1 MDFRQLAENFDL
13 DEGTVRDVAD
23 HRELARAEW
32 RNNAEYVFVRL
43 PIETAE
49 RPTAPLLAIIT
60 PQHFLTLTTGVDFR
74 PPQTAP
80 WLPADRPV
88 DHPSCLLPAVL
99 ARGVLVYEQRI
110 HALAEKI
117 SDARQ
122 RMAQQEVRNQ
132 DFVEFVAIEDGLNDY
147 RSSLEGMLSV
157 LEQLQLNRR
166 QLFTTD
172 DLDALSDIAWHVKQL
187 LVAINASTHTI
198 NSIQNAYSTI
208 ANNVLN
214 QRMKVLTVLTILLAI
229 PNVFYGMYGMNI
241 ALPMQQ
247 HPWAFPVVVGVTL
260 LLVGLAYLVVRRVRL
275 V

>member
-1 MDFRQLAENFDL
+1 
-13 DEGTVRDVAD
+13 
-23 HRELARAEW
+23 
-32 RNNAEYVFVRL
+32 
-43 PIETAE
+43 
-49 RPTAPLLAIIT
+49 
-60 PQHFLTLTTGVDFR
+60 
-74 PPQTAP
+74 
-80 WLPADRPV
+80 
-88 DHPSCLLPAVL
+88 
-99 ARGVLVYEQRI
+99 
-110 HALAEKI
+110 
-117 SDARQ
+117 
-122 RMAQQEVRNQ
+122 MAQQEVRNQ